1 MAGITAPVSLS
12 KIREKFGGTGP
23 LSDYRRGGGLV
34 PDIPANANISTTAA
48 GLSIAQFLGA
58 DVSAGS
64 TATFPTSSLIRS
76 RVDNGAGLE
85 CRAEARF
92 NADGNA
98 YRYTNQNGLQT
109 IGAWLLTGAASDFE
123 IYCTHEG
130 TPLSLGTLN
139 TWLDMGTT
147 RTWRLATSTNDRSYD
162 ATLTFQIRRKS
173 DGVIVATGS
182 YTLEVQ
188 KGLK

>member
-1 MAGITAPVSLS
+1 MAGITEPVSLS

-64 TATFPTSSLIRS
+64 TATFPTSIVIRS
-76 RVDNGAGLE
+76 RTDNGTGLE

-109 IGAWLLTGAASDFE
+109 IGAWLLTGVASDFE
-123 IYCTHEG
+123 IYCTHAG
-130 TPLSLGTLN
+130 TALSSGTLN

-147 RTWRLATSTNDRSYD
+147 RTWRLATTANDRSFD

-173 DGVIVATGS
+173 DGAIVATGS

-188 KGLK
+188 KGLA